1 MKLFV
6 MCVIFMNI
14 YDLEKCDAKCDQYY
28 LIVKESS
35 CPRENLRPQKIRD
48 IDWDEITVPCNS
60 TDPEVIPFNKECVL
74 EVEYHDTSIGCTK
87 HVKKTNYQTHT
98 TIPDER
104 ITITDRYKNIRLLT
118 TTSMTPRA
126 DEIETAHKNET
137 TNEEIDKSLYD
148 VNVIYINDMENDM
161 NTSHSIAETNN
172 THGEVNCDYAETI
185 CGGEGKTENGLN
197 ETLKITILRDEKSPV
212 QPIFTGYFFND
223 SNTYLAPP
231 FKDFKSVNITC
242 NILKH
247 YNCNAN
253 IDKKSVKE
261 VNIYI
266 KTNYVENN
274 TVSKYF
280 NCTNNFTNRIND
292 SLDLKCNNTD
302 FAEHNKFPLLN
313 PHPNVTTTEK
323 PVNVTEQK
331 ILDRIPNSTLDNPI
345 NIAKYDLNLIY
356 LNEDEDNV
364 SNSTQQ
370 TISCA
375 YANIC
380 SDTDN
385 PDIETAKSL
394 QMSINRDDTS
404 PIQPIFTGY
413 FDNHTK
419 IQTDSLIK
427 YFKSVTLECAI
438 LIRSSCKQ
446 NIGDE
451 TIKDINIYL
460 KSNYV
465 QNNTITRYPNCTKNS
480 MSSTSNNTLNF
491 QCEDISFAEHNPHI
505 LLTPQLVNKTNEVK
519 SDNKTDGKII
529 RRICVAEENA
539 NNEIYFDNCS
549 NDLHFD
555 TAINET
561 THQKYQGNDNS
572 TATDNFGNA
581 TIKPLN
587 PVTNDYL
594 IQFLMPAND
603 NCTKNLG
610 QSIYK
615 GKIINSGIS
624 GTRTLGTET
633 FELQLSN
640 CTGSNHTNN
649 TQPHI
654 QNELVIFLQEP
665 ALNSSNTKLFNEFL
679 KEAKEKQNIILQC
692 DLLKQNSSTNTA
704 TDRNILK
711 CLSIDLNN
719 HVNTTD
725 NKITKEEKKVHVNSV
740 RNCTT
745 SKDGC
750 KTNKNNANDKR
761 NCTASDVDC
770 KLNNTR
776 YKDNARKEVIDNK
789 EVKKEVRNYAEVK
802 PDYSKGTF
810 NRRTDIVNGA
820 MKSKNSEEYNEVEKI
835 LLIGLSSLA
844 GVSMVVVLALKFRR
858 KSEPSEESD
867 SPPASAARQ
876 NVAEM
881 DETAF

>member
-14 YDLEKCDAKCDQYY
+14 YVLEKCDAKCDQYY

-35 CPRENLRPQKIRD
+35 CPRENLRPQKISD

-74 EVEYHDTSIGCTK
+74 EVEYHDTSLGCTK

-104 ITITDRYKNIRLLT
+104 ITIADRYKNIKLST

-126 DEIETAHKNET
+126 DEIEIAYKNET
-137 TNEEIDKSLYD
+137 TNEEIDTSVYD
-148 VNVIYINDMENDM
+148 VNIIYINDMENDM

-172 THGEVNCDYAETI
+172 THGEVNCDHAETI
-185 CGGEGKTENGLN
+185 CGGDGKKDNYKVNGSN
-197 ETLKITILRDEKSPV
+197 ETPGTVKIMILRNEKSPV
-212 QPIFTGYFFND
+212 QPIFTGYFFNNSD
-223 SNTYLAPP
+223 THLATPL
-231 FKDFKSVNITC
+231 KDFKSVNIIC

-253 IDKKSVKE
+253 IDRKPVKE
-261 VNIYI
+261 VNIYL
-266 KTNYVENN
+266 KTSYVQNN
-274 TVSKYF
+274 TVTKYF
-280 NCTNNFTNRIND
+280 NCTNNFTSEMNN

-302 FAEHNKFPLLN
+302 FAEHNKLTLLT
-313 PHPNVTTTEK
+313 HPNVTTTEK

-331 ILDRIPNSTLDNPI
+331 ILDRIPNSTLDSPI
-345 NIAKYDLNLIY
+345 NVAKYDLNLIY
-356 LNEDEDNV
+356 LNENDDNV

-385 PDIETAKSL
+385 PEIETAKSL

-404 PIQPIFTGY
+404 LIQPIFTGY

-427 YFKSVTLECAI
+427 YFKYVTLECAI

-446 NIGDE
+446 NIGDG

-465 QNNTITRYPNCTKNS
+465 QNNTITRYPNCTKNLK
-480 MSSTSNNTLNF
+480 STSNNTLNF
-491 QCEDISFAEHNPHI
+491 QCDDISFAEHNPHI
-505 LLTPQLVNKTNEVK
+505 LLTPQLLNKTNEVK
-519 SDNKTDGKII
+519 SDNKTDVKII
-529 RRICVAEENA
+529 RRVCVAEENV

-549 NDLHFD
+549 NDLNFD

-561 THQKYQGNDNS
+561 TYKNHQNN
-572 TATDNFGNA
+572 TNNTVADNFGNS
-581 TIKPLN
+581 TTKPFSAM
-587 PVTNDYL
+587 TNEYL
-594 IQFLMPAND
+594 IQFLIPAND

-610 QSIYK
+610 QSILK
-615 GKIINSGIS
+615 GKIITSGNSG
-624 GTRTLGTET
+624 TKTY
-633 FELQLSN
+633 ELHLSN
-640 CTGSNHTNN
+640 CTKSNTNN
-649 TQPHI
+649 TQT
-654 QNELVIFLQEP
+654 QKELIIFLQEP
-665 ALNSSNTKLFNEFL
+665 ASNSSNSESFNESL
-679 KEAKEKQNIILQC
+679 KEEKQNIILQC
-692 DLLKQNSSTNTA
+692 DLLKRNSSTNNA
-704 TDRNILK
+704 TDRNILR
-711 CLSIDLNN
+711 CLSVDLDN

-740 RNCTT
+740 RNCT
-745 SKDGC
+745 SKTDC
-750 KTNKNNANDKR
+750 KTNKTHVKNNANDNR
-761 NCTASDVDC
+761 NCTASEADC
-770 KLNNTR
+770 KTNNTR

-820 MKSKNSEEYNEVEKI
+820 MKGRNSEEYNEVEKI

-858 KSEPSEESD
+858 KSEPSDESV
-867 SPPASAARQ
+867 SPPASAARP